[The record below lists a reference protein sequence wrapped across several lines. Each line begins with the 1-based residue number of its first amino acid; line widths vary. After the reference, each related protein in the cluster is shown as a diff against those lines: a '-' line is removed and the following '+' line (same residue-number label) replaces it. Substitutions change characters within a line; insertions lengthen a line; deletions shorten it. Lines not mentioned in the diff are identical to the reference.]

1 MLIYAYNQGAG
12 FGNVVF
18 SQFAAILFAILFHG
32 ELINIEDTS
41 HILDFKNN
49 SIEIDDDVF
58 INIINSKINKNEI
71 MIDTNKNYFLS
82 GYYQHDNFYT
92 LYKNQIIEYIEKH
105 PYIKLFA
112 SHYSEPYN
120 LINII
125 EKKYDKFYDIVI
137 HIRLDD
143 FIGLNWVTHPDN
155 IKEVIQM
162 LNITLEKK
170 ICIVIKKPTKELELK
185 YISYIKNIIPNCVL
199 EINVNPIIDYN
210 IMRNAKILVCSC
222 STFSWIASF
231 MGNENQLLYF
241 PNYPNRYNFETYKKP
256 HDRVTYY
263 NFEKCTEAQLINIL
277 RNE

>member
-32 ELINIEDTS
+32 EIFNIEDITQ
-41 HILDFKNN
+41 IINFKNN
-49 SIEIDDDVF
+49 SIEIDDETF
-58 INIINSKINKNEI
+58 INIINTKLKNNETI
-71 MIDTNKNYFLS
+71 IDTNKNYFLT
-82 GYYQHDNFYT
+82 GYYQHDKIYT

-125 EKKYDKFYDIVI
+125 EKKHEKNYDIVI

-143 FIGLNWVTHPDN
+143 FIALNWVTHPVN
-155 IKEVIQM
+155 IKEIIEM
-162 LNITLEKK
+162 LNITPEKK
-170 ICIVIKKPTKELELK
+170 TCLVIKKPSKDLEFK
-185 YISYIKNIIPNCVL
+185 YISYIEKIIPNLVL
-199 EINVNPIIDYN
+199 EMNIDPMIDYN

-231 MGNENQLLYF
+231 MANENQILYF
-241 PNYPNRYNFETYKKP
+241 PNYPSRYIHETYKKP
-256 HDRVTYY
+256 HDRVIYY
-263 NFEKCTEAQLINIL
+263 DFERCTESQLINIL
-277 RNE
+277 CNE